1 MAIFGRGH
9 GASEPGGT
17 GEPAETPGRGRL
29 TRSVIGWVGAVA
41 VVVSLAGSGWCGWVL
56 FEKHQ
61 TDVAAGQAL
70 QAARSYVVKLA
81 TMDCER
87 IDHNMRDILE
97 GSTGEFKDKYGK
109 SSAHLR
115 QLLADNRVAT
125 HGTVV
130 AASVKSA
137 TTNKVVVL
145 MFIDQSVSNRNSPT
159 PQIDRSRIKVIMD
172 KVNGRWLASKVELLR
187 HRVCLLLRVL
197 ADHVTGA
204 PGSYARCSS
213 KPPLSRPCLSRCWVC
228 PPSARKPTTSI
239 GTPSRNANPAAIG
252 RPTPVTGY
260 TVVCR
265 SARRRGIPTVVSGRR
280 RPRVPSNRS
289 RSQTTL

>member
-1 MAIFGRGH
+1 MRRMAIFGRGH

-115 QLLADNRVAT
+115 DHGQGERPLAGQQGGAAMTPGLLTTAGAGRPRDRCARIVCTVFIETAVVATMFVALLGLSTISSKADDIDWDAIAQCESGGNWAANTGNGLYGGLQISQATWDSNGGVGSPAAASPQQQIEVADN
-125 HGTVV
+125 
-130 AASVKSA
+130 
-137 TTNKVVVL
+137 
-145 MFIDQSVSNRNSPT
+145 
-159 PQIDRSRIKVIMD
+159 IM
-172 KVNGRWLASKVELLR
+172 KTQGP
-187 HRVCLLLRVL
+187 
-197 ADHVTGA
+197 GA
-204 PGSYARCSS
+204 WPKCSS
-213 KPPLSRPCLSRCWVC
+213 CSQGDAPLGSLTHILTFLAAETGGCSGSRDD
-228 PPSARKPTTSI
+228 
-239 GTPSRNANPAAIG
+239 
-252 RPTPVTGY
+252 
-260 TVVCR
+260 
-265 SARRRGIPTVVSGRR
+265 
-280 RPRVPSNRS
+280 
-289 RSQTTL
+289 

>member
-1 MAIFGRGH
+1 MRRMAIFGRGH

-145 MFIDQSVSNRNSPT
+145 MFIDQSVSNRN
-159 PQIDRSRIKVIMD
+159 I
-172 KVNGRWLASKVELLR
+172 E
-187 HRVCLLLRVL
+187 VCLRYIAGHPSWYALCDDL
-197 ADHVTGA
+197 AWYFGRHQ
-204 PGSYARCSS
+204 
-213 KPPLSRPCLSRCWVC
+213 LSCPAWRPCPDNRSGSTC
-228 PPSARKPTTSI
+228 TS
-239 GTPSRNANPAAIG
+239 
-252 RPTPVTGY
+252 
-260 TVVCR
+260 R
-265 SARRRGIPTVVSGRR
+265 SA
-280 RPRVPSNRS
+280 
-289 RSQTTL
+289 

>member
-145 MFIDQSVSNRNSPT
+145 MFID
-159 PQIDRSRIKVIMD
+159 
-172 KVNGRWLASKVELLR
+172 
-187 HRVCLLLRVL
+187 
-197 ADHVTGA
+197 
-204 PGSYARCSS
+204 
-213 KPPLSRPCLSRCWVC
+213 
-228 PPSARKPTTSI
+228 
-239 GTPSRNANPAAIG
+239 
-252 RPTPVTGY
+252 
-260 TVVCR
+260 
-265 SARRRGIPTVVSGRR
+265 
-280 RPRVPSNRS
+280 
-289 RSQTTL
+289 

>member
-1 MAIFGRGH
+1 MRRMAIFGRGH

-97 GSTGEFKDKYGK
+97 VRP
-109 SSAHLR
+109 A
-115 QLLADNRVAT
+115 
-125 HGTVV
+125 
-130 AASVKSA
+130 
-137 TTNKVVVL
+137 
-145 MFIDQSVSNRNSPT
+145 
-159 PQIDRSRIKVIMD
+159 
-172 KVNGRWLASKVELLR
+172 
-187 HRVCLLLRVL
+187 
-197 ADHVTGA
+197 
-204 PGSYARCSS
+204 SS
-213 KPPLSRPCLSRCWVC
+213 KIS
-228 PPSARKPTTSI
+228 T
-239 GTPSRNANPAAIG
+239 ANPVRTFANCWPTIG
-252 RPTPVTGY
+252 WPPTGP
-260 TVVCR
+260 
-265 SARRRGIPTVVSGRR
+265 SWRRRSNQP
-280 RPRVPSNRS
+280 PRTR
-289 RSQTTL
+289 

>member
-1 MAIFGRGH
+1 MRRMAIFGRGH

-29 TRSVIGWVGAVA
+29 TRSVIGWGGAVA

-172 KVNGRWLASKVELLR
+172 KVNGRWLASKVELL
-187 HRVCLLLRVL
+187 
-197 ADHVTGA
+197 
-204 PGSYARCSS
+204 
-213 KPPLSRPCLSRCWVC
+213 
-228 PPSARKPTTSI
+228 
-239 GTPSRNANPAAIG
+239 
-252 RPTPVTGY
+252 
-260 TVVCR
+260 
-265 SARRRGIPTVVSGRR
+265 
-280 RPRVPSNRS
+280 
-289 RSQTTL
+289 

>member
-1 MAIFGRGH
+1 MSIVRRMTIFGRGH

-115 QLLADNRVAT
+115 QLLANNRVAT

-137 TTNKVVVL
+137 TTNKV
-145 MFIDQSVSNRNSPT
+145 
-159 PQIDRSRIKVIMD
+159 
-172 KVNGRWLASKVELLR
+172 
-187 HRVCLLLRVL
+187 
-197 ADHVTGA
+197 
-204 PGSYARCSS
+204 
-213 KPPLSRPCLSRCWVC
+213 
-228 PPSARKPTTSI
+228 PTTSI